1 MKVDVEVQNHSLYDN
16 TFEKADALKSGK
28 PGAPHPFVVGEGNYS
43 RFVAVMTE
51 CMKAAMVCK

>member
-1 MKVDVEVQNHSLYDN
+1 MWKCRTTPLYDN

-28 PGAPHPFVVGEGNYS
+28 PGAPHPFVVDEANYS

-51 CMKAAMVCK
+51 CMKAAIVRK